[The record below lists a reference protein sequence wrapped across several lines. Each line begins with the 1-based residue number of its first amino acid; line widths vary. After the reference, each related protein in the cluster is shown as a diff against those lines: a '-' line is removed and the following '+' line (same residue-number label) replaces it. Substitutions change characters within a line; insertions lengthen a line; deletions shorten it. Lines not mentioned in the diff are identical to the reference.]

1 MEKAVEAH
9 HVKCTAQ
16 KMRKAVEAKAREK
29 AKKRRIRENN
39 WSTSSNSEMRC

>member
-9 HVKCTAQ
+9 HVECTAQ
-16 KMRKAVEAKAREK
+16 KVRKAVEAKAREK

-39 WSTSSNSEMRC
+39 WSTSSNSKMRC